1 MCARGRDARPSPAA
15 GMQAGGREVFL
26 WDGARCSGNTCKM
39 LWQLGPAVPI
49 AHTELSPPCKAT
61 GVPACLENALLA
73 WVRVMAPLEPAALLP
88 LGLQPH
94 TLACSGPQGHRCFLA
109 GVSEFW
115 GLQLLFAQLDRGV
128 GPLLHNSGLLWLGGG
143 VRSQHLDEW
152 SPPVPGNS
160 WLQGLCL
167 HHHCS
172 LLARPS
178 WDGSQSPPGAS
189 VPLAAAT
196 TFLQCVPPA
205 RVLRLPPAL
214 ACVVPPDRGSCS
226 GGERG

>member
-15 GMQAGGREVFL
+15 GMQAGGRAVFL
-26 WDGARCSGNTCKM
+26 WDGGRCSGNTCKI

-49 AHTELSPPCKAT
+49 AHAELSPPCKAT
-61 GVPACLENALLA
+61 GVPACLGNALLA

-94 TLACSGPQGHRCFLA
+94 TLARSGPQGHRCFLA

-115 GLQLLFAQLDRGV
+115 GLQLLFAQLDGV
-128 GPLLHNSGLLWLGGG
+128 WGHCFITQGCCGWGG
-143 VRSQHLDEW
+143 VRSQHVDEW

-167 HHHCS
+167 HH
-172 LLARPS
+172 LARPS
-178 WDGSQSPPGAS
+178 WDGSQAPPGAS

-196 TFLQCVPPA
+196 TFLQCVPPG
-205 RVLRLPPAL
+205 RVLRLAPAL

-226 GGERG
+226 GGDRG